1 MTEKRSESTSKLPGT
16 VRLRVAPSPTGD
28 PHVGTAYM
36 ALFNLAFTRRNH
48 GRFLLRIEDTDRV
61 RLREGS
67 EQQVYDTLHWLGL
80 TWDEGPDIGGPCAP
94 YRQSE
99 RLDTYRPYVDRLI
112 ADGHAYHCWCT
123 PERLTQMRERQ
134 QELKQPTGY
143 DRLCYG
149 KTVAQRRE
157 LPGFSETPVVRM
169 FVPEDAPLQFDDLIR
184 GTVNAPRPD
193 DQVILKADGFPTYH
207 LAVVVDDHEMGI
219 THVVRGEEWISS
231 TPKHI
236 LLYQWL
242 GIELPKFAH
251 MPLLRNENK
260 SKISKRKNPWA
271 RLTWFR
277 ESGYLPEAL
286 VNFLGLLAYPPASD
300 ADGND
305 VEVFDFADFTANFDW
320 SKVNPVGPIFD
331 LKKLDWL
338 NGVYIR
344 SLEVGELASRLL
356 PFLKADGILDDNP
369 SLGELARLR
378 SVTELIQ
385 TRMVHLTEASA
396 LVAPFFAPDD
406 GLEIAQDAREGLG
419 ENAAQVLD
427 AASTALGNISDE
439 RSGILG
445 SDSGWTASAIEQSLR
460 TAIVEGMNIK
470 ARFAFGPLRTAVSGQ
485 RISPPLFESME
496 ILGKT
501 STLARLDA
509 LRATL

>member
-1 MTEKRSESTSKLPGT
+1 
-16 VRLRVAPSPTGD
+16 
-28 PHVGTAYM
+28 
-36 ALFNLAFTRRNH
+36 
-48 GRFLLRIEDTDRV
+48 
-61 RLREGS
+61 
-67 EQQVYDTLHWLGL
+67 
-80 TWDEGPDIGGPCAP
+80 
-94 YRQSE
+94 
-99 RLDTYRPYVDRLI
+99 
-112 ADGHAYHCWCT
+112 
-123 PERLTQMRERQ
+123 
-134 QELKQPTGY
+134 
-143 DRLCYG
+143 
-149 KTVAQRRE
+149 
-157 LPGFSETPVVRM
+157 
-169 FVPEDAPLQFDDLIR
+169 
-184 GTVNAPRPD
+184 
-193 DQVILKADGFPTYH
+193 
-207 LAVVVDDHEMGI
+207 
-219 THVVRGEEWISS
+219 
-231 TPKHI
+231 
-236 LLYQWL
+236 
-242 GIELPKFAH
+242 

-344 SLEVGELASRLL
+344 SLEVGELASRVL
-356 PFLKADGILDDNP
+356 PFLKADGILDDSP

-406 GLEIAQDAREGLG
+406 GLEIADDAREGLG

-427 AASTALGNISDE
+427 AAIAALGNVSDE
-439 RSGILG
+439 RSGLLG
-445 SDSGWTASAIEQSLR
+445 SESGWTAAAIEESLR
-460 TAIVEGMNIK
+460 TAIVEGMDIK